1 MKRGTVYRAP
11 SIYRLPTNECI
22 GCLSERQNCGSI
34 EGTMYLTKGV
44 CRMRTFG
51 KLATGIAA
59 VALLSVV
66 NVGCATQHG
75 EMKDTWTDASNR
87 SSQSASRAEDAAKRS
102 EAAAARVEAA
112 SKKCEDAAAR
122 IEAMTTK
129 GMRK

>member
-1 MKRGTVYRAP
+1 
-11 SIYRLPTNECI
+11 
-22 GCLSERQNCGSI
+22 
-34 EGTMYLTKGV
+34 
-44 CRMRTFG
+44 MRTFG
-51 KLATGIAA
+51 NLVTSVAA

-66 NVGCATQHG
+66 NVGCATQR
-75 EMKDTWTDASNR
+75 EVKDTWTEASTR
-87 SSQSASRAEDAAKRS
+87 SSQSASRAEDASRRA